1 MKKKFSLLLLTISIT
16 ITGVCQNFQPVNQ
29 SNDSLDFSAFLQ
41 GVKYAYIISDDT
53 GVKKITDGETHA
65 DASAILGIT
74 DYLKAIGFNDVK
86 WGSISNMPKDYPSLC
101 DLVLVSPTWQFERS
115 AFTNIKLKF
124 ISCNGDTFE
133 FESNKNISTIFADIR
148 TSFYNRCLEMYGNRR
163 NYDSSQRLKLPYNMT
178 EWSEEKLKRNFKGN
192 GANSIEGIYE
202 SAFDTPSMPKYKFG
216 LIKSDDGYNL
226 IYLGGGKNY
235 LDWLVGE
242 IKAKLIPTASA
253 TLFKAEWK
261 MGNKQ
266 INENT
271 YISFETG
278 SMNLFME
285 NKDKS
290 VYIKLFPTVNDN
302 INANTNANTTE
313 QSSGTGFGITSDG
326 LIVTNS
332 HVINGATK
340 ISVRGINNDFSTSLA
355 AKIVIEDKN
364 NDLAIIKIV
373 DPKFNSL
380 GTMPYTIPTKSS
392 DVGSQVFVLG
402 YPLKAMM
409 GEEIKLTNGIISS
422 KSGYQGDVTSYQIS
436 APLQPGNS
444 GGPLFDD
451 NGNLIGIVNAK
462 LTVGENVSY
471 AIKSAYLTNLFD
483 LLPSAPKLATVNL
496 LARKKLTEQVKLINK
511 FVFIIE
517 VN

>member
-1 MKKKFSLLLLTISIT
+1 MKKKFSLLLLAVSMTIA
-16 ITGVCQNFQPVNQ
+16 GVCQNFQPVNQ
-29 SNDSLDFSAFLQ
+29 SNDSLVFSDFLH
-41 GVKYAYIISDDT
+41 GVKYAYILLDDA

-65 DASAILGIT
+65 TSLAVLGIT

-86 WGSISNMPKDYPSLC
+86 FGSTSNMPKDYPSLC
-101 DLVLVSPTWQFERS
+101 DLVVVSPTWQFERS

-133 FESNKNISTIFADIR
+133 FEAKKNISTKLAGIR
-148 TSFYNRCLEMYGNRR
+148 ASFYNRCLEIYGNGRY
-163 NYDSSQRLKLPYNMT
+163 YDSSQRLKLPYNIT
-178 EWSEEKLKRNFKGN
+178 EWSEEKLKRNLKGS

-202 SAFDTPSMPKYKFG
+202 SAFDIPSMPKYKLG

-253 TLFKAEWK
+253 TLFKVEWK
-261 MGNKQ
+261 MENKQ

-278 SMNLFME
+278 FMNLFMG

-302 INANTNANTTE
+302 KNENTTE

-332 HVINGATK
+332 HVINGSTK
-340 ISVRGINNDFSTSLA
+340 ITVRGINNDFSTSLT

-364 NDLAIIKIV
+364 NDLAIIKID
-373 DPKFNSL
+373 DPKFTSL
-380 GTMPYTIPTKSS
+380 GSMPYTIPTKSP
-392 DVGSQVFVLG
+392 DVGSQVYVLG
-402 YPLKAMM
+402 YPLKGLM

-444 GGPLFDD
+444 GGPLFDE

-496 LARKKLTEQVKLINK
+496 LAKKKLTEQVKLLNK

>member
-1 MKKKFSLLLLTISIT
+1 MRNLIDKTLYMKKTFILLLLTVSIT

-29 SNDSLDFSAFLQ
+29 SNKNLVFSEFLN
-41 GVKYAYIISDDT
+41 GVKNAYIILDDA
-53 GVKKITDGETHA
+53 GLKKITDGETHA
-65 DASAILGIT
+65 NASAIEGIT
-74 DYLKAIGFNDVK
+74 DYLKAIGINDVK

-101 DLVLVSPTWQFERS
+101 DLVLVSPTWRFERS
-115 AFTNIKLKF
+115 AFTNIKLRF

-133 FESNKNISTIFADIR
+133 FEAKKNISTKFADIR
-148 TSFYNRCLEMYGNRR
+148 ASFYNRCLEMYGNRR
-163 NYDSSQRLKLPYNMT
+163 NYDSSQRLKLPYHLT
-178 EWSEEKLKRNFKGN
+178 EWSEEKLKGNFKGN

-202 SAFDTPSMPKYKFG
+202 SAFDIPSMPKYKLG
-216 LIKSDDGYNL
+216 LIKSDEGYNL

-242 IKAKLIPTASA
+242 IKAKLIPTATA
-253 TLFKAEWK
+253 TLFKADWK

-278 SMNLFME
+278 LMNLFTE
-285 NKDKS
+285 NKEKS

-302 INANTNANTTE
+302 INANINDNINANSTE
-313 QSSGTGFGITSDG
+313 HSSGTGFGITSDG
-326 LIVTNS
+326 LIVTNA
-332 HVINGATK
+332 HVISGSTK
-340 ISVRGINNDFSTSLA
+340 ITVRGINNDFSTSLA
-355 AKIVIEDKN
+355 AQIVIEDKN

-392 DVGSQVFVLG
+392 DVGSQVFALG
-402 YPLKAMM
+402 YPLKGLM

-422 KSGYQGDVTSYQIS
+422 KSGYEGDVTSYQIS
-436 APLQPGNS
+436 VPLQPGNS
-444 GGPLFDD
+444 GGPLFDE
-451 NGNLIGIVNAK
+451 NANLIGIVNGK

-483 LLPSAPKLATVNL
+483 LLPSAPKFATVNL
-496 LARKKLTEQVKLINK
+496 LARKN
-511 FVFIIE
+511 
-517 VN
+517 